1 MACMLAEFAR
11 IRAIRGQLDIR
22 SPKSGDFGDVR
33 CVQFVGVDM
42 LITYGDQH
50 ERAAWSAAVC

>member
-1 MACMLAEFAR
+1 MLAEFAR